1 MTYVLCY
8 YSLKYVLHGTTY
20 VFHGTAYVF
29 HGATYM
35 FHGTTYVFRYYGIE
49 HVLRYKACKMRSDI
63 ITQDMFSDI
72 AYRLRYIILNH
83 MNKFYIYL
91 DKILLT

>member
-1 MTYVLCY
+1 MLHG
-8 YSLKYVLHGTTY
+8 LKYVFHGTKYVFHGTTY
-20 VFHGTAYVF
+20 VFHGTTYV
-29 HGATYM
+29 

-72 AYRLRYIILNH
+72 AYQLRYMILNH
-83 MNKFYIYL
+83 MNKFNIYYTY
-91 DKILLT
+91 LLL